1 MSKVGK
7 FKHGQVKVTEGQR
20 KKHVSQMSE
29 YELHRLCRR
38 IKGVKRIRVSRHL
51 KQKVENKE
59 VSFTYSMIWDV
70 LNNIHKTHVVEYNR
84 TSFYDKEESRV
95 LLRTQKSYPVKI
107 DEIGEVRCNLC
118 FVLSIN
124 RGNIVTAYWNE
135 VDDNH
140 TTINLERYDENLKM
154 V

>member
-7 FKHGQVKVTEGQR
+7 FKHGQVKRTDGQR

-38 IKGVKRIRVSRHL
+38 IKGLKRLRASSHLSQKVKR
-51 KQKVENKE
+51 KE
-59 VSFTYSMIWDV
+59 ISFTYDMIWDV
-70 LNNIHKTHVVEYNR
+70 LKNIHKSHIIEYNL
-84 TSFYDKEESRV
+84 TMFNEQEESRV
-95 LLRTQKSYPVKI
+95 LLRTHKSYPVQI
-107 DEIGEVRCNLC
+107 DGKGEVRCNLC
-118 FVLSIN
+118 FVLSLN
-124 RGNIVTAYWNE
+124 RGNIITAYWNE

-140 TTINLERYDENLKM
+140 TTINLERYDENLKI